1 MIVTAMRAATSPCV
15 LSGKR
20 AISNTQGMA
29 AAMLLA
35 AIAQGAAAVAV
46 LVTGWGAHEP
56 PGLVRLVML
65 ISGFA
70 VMWLLSAILFDRAAR
85 AQGIAG

>member
-1 MIVTAMRAATSPCV
+1 M
-15 LSGKR
+15 
-20 AISNTQGMA
+20 
-29 AAMLLA
+29 
-35 AIAQGAAAVAV
+35 
-46 LVTGWGAHEP
+46 TGWGAHEP

>member
-1 MIVTAMRAATSPCV
+1 M
-15 LSGKR
+15 
-20 AISNTQGMA
+20 
-29 AAMLLA
+29 
-35 AIAQGAAAVAV
+35 
-46 LVTGWGAHEP
+46 TGWGAHEP

-85 AQGIAG
+85 AQDIAG